1 MIRLGIGYD
10 IHRLKKGRSL
20 ILGGVSI
27 PYEYG
32 LEGHSD
38 ADVLTHAIIDAI
50 IGALG
55 KGDIGLHFPDTD
67 PRFKDVRSLDL
78 LKEVALWMKKEG
90 FILNNLDSI
99 IVCQKPK
106 LMPYI
111 PEMRRNISEAIGADE
126 RRINIKAKTKEGLE
140 SVGKGEAIESYATV
154 TLIKEKL
161 R

>member
-126 RRINIKAKTKEGLE
+126 GRINIKAKTKEGLE

>member
-126 RRINIKAKTKEGLE
+126 GRINIKAKTKEGLE
-140 SVGKGEAIESYATV
+140 SVGKGKAIESYATV